1 LKTKELIMDTLMQS
15 PFTGCT
21 TKAGLAAGTTTTL
34 TWANA
39 VIGAIAGKAY
49 TKAAASNQATPTTDA
64 TTGAAFLPVPVGV
77 ASVANGQGGYTDGY
91 GYGCVFVVGFNAAG
105 TLKVAQGSI
114 EKTDSVAVAN
124 SKFTTSVPKFPALPD
139 DFYPVGY
146 IVTRTDS
153 TATAWTFGSSNLA
166 GPPTGVVHTYVD
178 TIGYLPG
185 RPQVS

>member
-1 LKTKELIMDTLMQS
+1 MDALQQA

-34 TWANA
+34 TWGAA
-39 VIGAIAGKAY
+39 IMGAIRGKAY

-77 ASVANGQGGYTDGY
+77 ASAANGSGGYTEGN
-91 GYGCVFVVGFNAAG
+91 GYGCVFIVGFNAAG
-105 TLKVAQGSI
+105 ALKVAQGSI
-114 EKTDSVAVAN
+114 EQTEAGAVAS
-124 SKFTTSVPKFPALPD
+124 SKFKVMSVPKFPALPD

-146 IVTRTDS
+146 IITRTDS

-166 GPPTGVVHTYVD
+166 GPPTGVVHTFVD
-178 TIGYLPG
+178 TMGYLPD
-185 RPQVS
+185 RPQVA

>member
-1 LKTKELIMDTLMQS
+1 MDALQQT
-15 PFTGCT
+15 PFTGNT
-21 TKAGLAAGTTTTL
+21 TKAGIAAGTTTTL

-39 VIGAIAGKAY
+39 VIGGIKGKAY

-64 TTGAAFLPVPVGV
+64 VTGVTFLPVPVGV
-77 ASVANGQGGYTDGY
+77 AAAANGFGGYVDGY

-114 EKTDSVAVAN
+114 EQTDSLAVAS
-124 SKFTTSVPKFPALPD
+124 SKFKTQSVPKFPTLPD

-146 IVTRTDS
+146 IITRTDS
-153 TATAWTFGSSNLA
+153 TATAWTFGASNLA
-166 GPPTGVVHTYVD
+166 GPPTGVVHTFVD
-178 TIGYLPG
+178 TIGYLPD